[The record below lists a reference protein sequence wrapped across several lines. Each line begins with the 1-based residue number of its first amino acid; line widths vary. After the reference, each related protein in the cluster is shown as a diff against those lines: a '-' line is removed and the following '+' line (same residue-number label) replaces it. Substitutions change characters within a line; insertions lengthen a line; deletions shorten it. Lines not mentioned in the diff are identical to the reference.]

1 MKRLIAE
8 IPFVPYGFR
17 QDGNDYSCEP
27 SHQEIQCAID
37 KGQLEDRGFQTHLDE
52 LRSEW
57 ASNARSLQEFADRQ
71 REYNARRIAYFVVHG
86 WTDPITLTAAG
97 NMRDGLHRLKAAIFL
112 GKDEVEVIVLNDDVK

>member
-27 SHQEIQCAID
+27 SHQEIQFAID

-52 LRSEW
+52 LSSEW

-86 WTDPITLTAAG
+86 QAG
-97 NMRDGLHRLKAAIFL
+97 DGNLSIDSTGKRTWGDKAW
-112 GKDEVEVIVLNDDVK
+112 